1 MTSMTSTLILAKN
14 LLELFRSDFWRALE
28 RIFHCLVR
36 RLGAEL
42 EGVLHPT
49 LTRQLVGN
57 QLIRAQRVRAQ
68 IRHGRASKDWNLPN
82 AEHAGPRSV
91 QDHESARA
99 EQVQVRTQ
107 PGRAKEK
114 SRVMP
119 LVGH

>member
-1 MTSMTSTLILAKN
+1 MSGATP
-14 LLELFRSDFWRALE
+14 RSR
-28 RIFHCLVR
+28 VR
-36 RLGAEL
+36 RRFF
-42 EGVLHPT
+42 T
-49 LTRQLVGN
+49 LPPTRQLVGN
-57 QLIRAQRVRAQ
+57 LARAPRVGAQ
-68 IRHGRASKDWNLPN
+68 IRHGRAGKSWNLPN

>member
-1 MTSMTSTLILAKN
+1 MLTLQKTA
-14 LLELFRSDFWRALE
+14 S
-28 RIFHCLVR
+28 
-36 RLGAEL
+36 
-42 EGVLHPT
+42 
-49 LTRQLVGN
+49 
-57 QLIRAQRVRAQ
+57 RVRAQ

-114 SRVMP
+114 SRAMRT
-119 LVGH
+119 LRQCRTREDGGNGLMTTD